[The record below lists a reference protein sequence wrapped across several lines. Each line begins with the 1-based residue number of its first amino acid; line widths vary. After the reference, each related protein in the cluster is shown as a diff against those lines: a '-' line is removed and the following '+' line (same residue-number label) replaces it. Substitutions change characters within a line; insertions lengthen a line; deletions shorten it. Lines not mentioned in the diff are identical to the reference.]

1 MAELAFYC
9 IPASHVADE
18 AFKVSNAVYFSKWYL
33 NSFPSL
39 KAPLLLMHQNSQ
51 TKVVLK
57 VGNIVTFNADT
68 VVKVLQVVWSACS
81 IIRGLRQN

>member
-1 MAELAFYC
+1 
-9 IPASHVADE
+9 

-33 NSFPSL
+33 NNFPSL

-68 VVKVLQVVWSACS
+68 VVKVIRYVLYVLQVVWSACS